1 MRLPRATVLARW
13 TAAALT
19 GGGGMFLL
27 ARVMANETN
36 WIAVFGK
43 SLFGLTGL
51 ITGVLLI
58 SPECVGWV
66 LAPFNGLLDRNLLPS
81 ESVPP
86 PADYTLAR
94 LYGGQ
99 LRYEEACEEYA
110 KIVRYHPEQITACLE
125 GIEAARRAGNDPQ
138 ARKFYR
144 AARRVL
150 RTVDQRRLLENV
162 YALRYALPEPT
173 EEEKP
178 ATEEP
183 ASEEEGPV
191 TPAE

>member
-27 ARVMANETN
+27 ARVMANETD

-51 ITGVLLI
+51 MTGVLLI
-58 SPECVGWV
+58 SPECVGWALV
-66 LAPFNGLLDRNLLPS
+66 PLNSVLDRILLPS
-81 ESVPP
+81 DADPP

-94 LYGGQ
+94 LYGSQ
-99 LRYEEACEEYA
+99 RRYEEACEEYA
-110 KIVRYHPEQITACLE
+110 KIVHYHPEQITACLE
-125 GIEAARRAGNDPQ
+125 GIEAARRAGNDAQ

-144 AARRVL
+144 AARRIL
-150 RTVDQRRLLENV
+150 RTADQRRLLENV
-162 YALRYALPEPT
+162 YALRYAPPEIPDEPEPAA
-173 EEEKP
+173 EEE
-178 ATEEP
+178 
-183 ASEEEGPV
+183 SPV